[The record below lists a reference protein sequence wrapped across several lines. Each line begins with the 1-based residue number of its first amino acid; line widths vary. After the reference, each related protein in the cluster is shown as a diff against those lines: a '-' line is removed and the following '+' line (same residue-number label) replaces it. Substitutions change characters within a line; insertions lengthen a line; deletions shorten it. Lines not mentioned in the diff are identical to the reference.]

1 MNRSSLRGIRRSAVL
16 SVSPRWNSESPYL
29 VLSLRTWPSKST
41 YESLNCDIDDA
52 RYAVDFYRAV
62 D

>member
-1 MNRSSLRGIRRSAVL
+1 ML